1 MFRGREWRCANPNPK
16 GEKRPKILNNDSVKD
31 LVKNYNCIPMFEAR
45 READCCKKT
54 TVFDKVEGTTV

>member
-1 MFRGREWRCANPNPK
+1 MALCVGD
-16 GEKRPKILNNDSVKD
+16 KRPKILNNDSVKD